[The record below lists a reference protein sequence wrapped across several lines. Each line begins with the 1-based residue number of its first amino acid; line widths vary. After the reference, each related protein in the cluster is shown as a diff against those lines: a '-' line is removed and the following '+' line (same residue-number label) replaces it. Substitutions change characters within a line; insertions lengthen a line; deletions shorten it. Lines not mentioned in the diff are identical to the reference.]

1 MTARLMLGD
10 PALADD
16 LVEFLRRRECGAEQ
30 VGAVIDVRV
39 PPELGDE
46 RGRLELDLLLRV
58 WQTLHEGAEVD
69 VVA

>member
-1 MTARLMLGD
+1 MTARLMLD
-10 PALADD
+10 EPALADD
-16 LVEFLRRRECGAEQ
+16 LVEFLRRRECQAEQ
-30 VGAVIDVRV
+30 VAALIEVCV

-58 WQTLHEGAEVD
+58 WQTLHEGAAVE